1 MPRPIHFEITAD
13 DPERAAR
20 FYREAFGWN
29 LHKWDGPMEY
39 WLITTG
45 EGEPGIDGGM
55 GPRGNGDPAATVNT
69 IGVESL
75 DEAVAAIERAGGTI
89 IRPKGPIPGVG
100 WLAYAKDTEGN
111 EFGVMQPDEN
121 AA

>member
-1 MPRPIHFEITAD
+1 MPRPIHFEITAED
-13 DPERAAR
+13 TERAAR
-20 FYREAFGWN
+20 FYREAFGWT
-29 LHKWDGPMEY
+29 LQKWEGPMEY

-55 GPRGNGDPAATVNT
+55 GPRGNGDAAATVNT
-69 IGVESL
+69 IGVESV
-75 DEAVAAIERAGGTI
+75 DDAVAAVERAGGSI

-111 EFGVMQPDEN
+111 EFGLMQPDET

>member
-1 MPRPIHFEITAD
+1 MPRPIHFEITAED
-13 DPERAAR
+13 TERAAR
-20 FYREAFGWN
+20 FYREALGWN
-29 LHKWDGPMEY
+29 LQKWDGPMEY

-55 GPRGNGDPAATVNT
+55 GPRSNGDAAVTVNT
-69 IGVESL
+69 VGVESV
-75 DEAVAAIERAGGTI
+75 DDTVAAIERAGGTI

-121 AA
+121 AS